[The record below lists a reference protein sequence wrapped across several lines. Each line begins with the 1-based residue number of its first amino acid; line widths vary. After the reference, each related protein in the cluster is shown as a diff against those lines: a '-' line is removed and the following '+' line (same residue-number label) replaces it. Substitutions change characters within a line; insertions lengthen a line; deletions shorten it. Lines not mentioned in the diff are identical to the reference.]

1 MVEGRKMA
9 EESKK
14 KSRWTLGN
22 VVSGIIVLIIFL
34 VLFSPGIASWA
45 ASRFEPGKLELQF
58 VPTQYPYLTSSVL
71 QGDVAA
77 SSGVSGYS
85 ARIYISFESTDVPIG
100 GTVKIHVEINNT
112 GTPLSKP
119 YFYAFLVNTTGAVV
133 SVFPQDVYVAQGYK
147 LSPWP
152 LDTQGTYLQLGTYG
166 SYLGISRQT
175 MISGQGDYWNA
186 SNHEG
191 NSEVWLEK
199 QTATDPSQIGQWE
212 LWVFL
217 LDETYQTST
226 GGTLSSQNAITYTTA
241 FFNVTPEAAPAPV
254 NSAANWLW
262 LSQLLSVLFTIG
274 STFGLFKRLSPWIDA
289 HNAEISSWRK
299 RNQLYILFS
308 AACLFLYILFLLL
321 GA

>member
-1 MVEGRKMA
+1 MA

-22 VVSGIIVLIIFL
+22 VVSGIIVLIIIL

-45 ASRFEPGKLELQF
+45 ASRFAPGKLELQF
-58 VPTQYPYLTSSVL
+58 VPTQYPYLKSSDL
-71 QGDVAA
+71 QNDVAA
-77 SSGVSGYS
+77 TSGVSGYS
-85 ARIYISFESTDVPIG
+85 AKIYVSFENTGVPIG

-112 GTPLSKP
+112 GTLLSKP
-119 YFYAFLVNTTGAVV
+119 YFYAFLVNTTGGVV
-133 SVFPQDVYVAQGYK
+133 SVFPQDVYVSEGYK

-152 LDTQGTYLQLGTYG
+152 LNTPGGDYLQLGTYG
-166 SYLGISRQT
+166 SYLEIPRQT

-186 SNHEG
+186 SNHEP

-199 QTATDPSQIGQWE
+199 QIATDPSQIGQWQ

-241 FFNVTPEAAPAPV
+241 FFNVTPEMAPTPV
-254 NSAANWLW
+254 NNFAIIWLR
-262 LSQLLSVLFTIG
+262 LSQLLSVLFTLG
-274 STFGLFKRLSPWIDA
+274 SMFGLFKRLSPWIDA
-289 HNAEISSWRK
+289 HNAEISSWWK

-308 AACLFLYILFLLL
+308 AVCLVLYMLFLLL